1 MLLDAH
7 RRPQQQGGGTATGGK
22 LRALG
27 WCTAACRQ
35 LRTTLDRLMKGEA
48 GPEGRRL
55 TRVGALNPVSANKP
69 TSTGSVD
76 VMHVCGFSNSIGIE
90 RGAVDP
96 ALRRPRHLAPMQ
108 RAMGLQGGRPPPACS
123 PGPLARPING
133 ARPLLGRAHYLKGWS
148 AFARVVAPSATAT
161 AAWQRRSSCGAMSAA
176 AGKKVR
182 ACPHARS

>member
-1 MLLDAH
+1 VHSSLQVT
-7 RRPQQQGGGTATGGK
+7 PN
-22 LRALG
+22 
-27 WCTAACRQ
+27 
-35 LRTTLDRLMKGEA
+35 TLDRLLKGES

-108 RAMGLQGGRPPPACS
+108 RAVGLREGDRHPPA
-123 PGPLARPING
+123 A
-133 ARPLLGRAHYLKGWS
+133 LGHLHDRS
-148 AFARVVAPSATAT
+148 TAPDH
-161 AAWQRRSSCGAMSAA
+161 C
-176 AGKKVR
+176 
-182 ACPHARS
+182 